1 MIVDVNVFPHRKP
14 AQFCRERQRRSIRR
28 LVPVSLTSGLSFF
41 DVPADARNPRL
52 LVSDVDPVSASSG
65 PSRKQ
70 PAARKNLSGT
80 KPKRSR
86 YAVRLAVN
94 PLFSAPWFHHI
105 ATNLP

>member
-1 MIVDVNVFPHRKP
+1 LPG
-14 AQFCRERQRRSIRR
+14 
-28 LVPVSLTSGLSFF
+28 TSAPLNTPLGPGESYFTTFLF
-41 DVPADARNPRL
+41 DVAADARNPGL
-52 LVSDVDPVSASSG
+52 LISDVDPVSASSG

-86 YAVRLAVN
+86 YGVRLAVN